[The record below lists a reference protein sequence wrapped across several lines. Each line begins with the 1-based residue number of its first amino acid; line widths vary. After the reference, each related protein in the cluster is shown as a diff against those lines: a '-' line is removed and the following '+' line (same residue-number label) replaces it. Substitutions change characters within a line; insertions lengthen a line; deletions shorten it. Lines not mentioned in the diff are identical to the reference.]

1 MFEFAEDMAQYA
13 DIKVVGIGG
22 GGNNAINRMIDSGLT
37 GVEFIAVNTDAQAL
51 ISSKAGISLQIG
63 EKLTRGLGA
72 GSEPKIGSDAA
83 EESRDIIADALK
95 GADMVFLTAGLGGGT
110 GTGAA
115 PIIAEISKEMG
126 CLTVGII
133 TKPFTV
139 EGKKRM
145 DKANQGIVE
154 LKQKVDTLITIP
166 NDRLL
171 EVAEK
176 KTTLLAAFSIADD
189 VLRQG
194 VQGISDLITIT
205 GIINLD
211 FADVKTIMTDAGSAL
226 MGIGIAKGENRAV
239 EAAKIASDSP
249 LLEAKI
255 DGARGV
261 LINITG
267 GLDLGLHEANEAAR
281 IISDLADPEA
291 NIILGAVINEDL
303 TEEVM
308 VTVIATG
315 FDQDR
320 RSTDYSPKDSGL
332 HHFGDDDLDIPAFLR
347 QRKR

>member
-1 MFEFAEDMAQYA
+1 MFEFAEDMSQYA

-22 GGNNAINRMIDSGLT
+22 GGNNAINRMIAAGLT
-37 GVEFIAVNTDAQAL
+37 GVEFIAVNTDSQAL
-51 ISSKAGISLQIG
+51 LSTKAGITLQIG

-72 GSEPKIGSDAA
+72 GSDPKIGADAA
-83 EESRDIIADALK
+83 QESRDIIADSLK

-110 GTGAA
+110 GTGAT

-133 TKPFTV
+133 TKPLSV

-154 LKQKVDTLITIP
+154 LKAKVDALITIP

-176 KTTLLAAFSIADD
+176 KTTLIEAFSIADD

-205 GIINLD
+205 GLINLD

-226 MGIGIAKGENRAV
+226 MGIGVAKGENRAV

-261 LINITG
+261 LLNITG
-267 GLDLGLHEANEAAR
+267 GTDLGLHEANEAAR
-281 IISDLADPEA
+281 VISDLADPEA
-291 NIILGAVINEDL
+291 NIILGAVVNEDI

-315 FDQDR
+315 FDQEKPQEDFSR
-320 RSTDYSPKDSGL
+320 RDLDMGS
-332 HHFGDDDLDIPAFLR
+332 FADDDLDIPAFLR
-347 QRKR
+347 QRQR